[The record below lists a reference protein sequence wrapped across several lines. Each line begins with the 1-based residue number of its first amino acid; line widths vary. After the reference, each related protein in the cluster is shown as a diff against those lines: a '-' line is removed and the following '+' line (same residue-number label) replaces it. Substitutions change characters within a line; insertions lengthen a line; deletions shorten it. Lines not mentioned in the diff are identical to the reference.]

1 MGRPTKLTDELREKA
16 DSYLSYCYAEDE
28 IPSSVG
34 LALFLDVSKST
45 IYKWADEDD
54 SFSDTLS
61 KIQGTQER
69 LLFHNGL
76 NGKYNSTITKLML
89 SNHGYSDTSKVDHTT
104 KGKELPTP
112 ILGGTSAISREQS
125 TDT

>member
-1 MGRPTKLTDELREKA
+1 MGRPTKLTDELRERA
-16 DSYLSYCYAEDE
+16 EEYLESDVLHSA
-28 IPSSVG
+28 VG
-34 LALFLDVSKST
+34 LAVHLGISKKTLYNWAENDKSFLH
-45 IYKWADEDD
+45 
-54 SFSDTLS
+54 TLS
-61 KIQGTQER
+61 MINTKQE
-69 LLFHNGL
+69 LELIKNGL
-76 NGKYNSTITKLML
+76 VGNYNPTITKLML